1 MAQDIQQQIDQL
13 HTLVEELQRG
23 KVGPR
28 GPAGDISSA
37 THNAAEA
44 TRKELADALAKIDVV
59 ASDLGKLVADA
70 TAEFR
75 SVIAEART
83 ELRQSNDSA
92 KSEMQERIKRSEER
106 FRTYIQDEVAAIVI
120 SVLKEYY
127 VLDEECRVLDS
138 QQRPRS

>member
-59 ASDLGKLVADA
+59 ASDLRKLVADA
-70 TAEFR
+70 SAEFR
-75 SVIAEART
+75 GVMAEART
-83 ELRQSNDSA
+83 A
-92 KSEMQERIKRSEER
+92 KSEIQERIKSSEQR
-106 FRTYIQDEVAAIVI
+106 FRTFIQDEVGAVVLN
-120 SVLKEYY
+120 VLKEYY